1 LRIPLVTTLHTV
13 LDRPS
18 DAQRKVTMALLAASA
33 RVVVMAQKGRSILI
47 DLYDADPG
55 KIIVIPHGIPDM
67 PLIIPQQ
74 AKEKLGFA
82 GHRIIL
88 TFGLISPNKGIETM
102 IRAMPVVL
110 AAAPDAV
117 YVVMGATHP
126 TPVARSGRGLS
137 RKPDGA
143 GP

>member
-1 LRIPLVTTLHTV
+1 V

-18 DAQRKVTMALLAASA
+18 DAQRKVTMAMLAASA

-47 DLYDADPG
+47 DLYGADPD
-55 KIIVIPHGIPDM
+55 KILVIPHGIPDM

-102 IRAMPVVL
+102 IKAMPVVL
-110 AAAPDAV
+110 AAAPDAI

-126 TPVARSGRGLS
+126 SCCAMRARPIA
-137 RKPDGA
+137 KA
-143 GP
+143 